1 MEKKQHDR
9 TNKQKRNKNKQIQYI
24 MIFFCHQFML
34 EIVGSEENL
43 CTRPKSKRLLYKM
56 QNNNAIKM
64 MSKPENGTT
73 LYYITRSTVMLQ

>member
-1 MEKKQHDR
+1 
-9 TNKQKRNKNKQIQYI
+9 
-24 MIFFCHQFML
+24 ML